1 MNEKATQERIAEAAL
16 SILEREGPN
25 AVSMRRV
32 AETAGITAMAIYHH
46 FQNKEAL
53 LDFVTDRE
61 FSKFLAYIEK
71 RPQRGAIGT
80 RMIGAM
86 QAYVEYAFDRPRI
99 FDYVFAEARPGAR
112 RYPEDFRARRSP
124 TLNPIADLVAKGMES
139 GSLKKDDVW
148 EVALELWA
156 HTHGYVALYRAGRFT
171 LKQDEFRS
179 LMQRSLKRLI
189 HGLKA

>member
-1 MNEKATQERIAEAAL
+1 MNEIATKERIASAAL
-16 SILEREGPN
+16 TILEKEGAN

-32 AETAGITAMAIYHH
+32 AEAAGITAMAIYHH
-46 FQNKEAL
+46 FENREVL
-53 LDFVTDRE
+53 LNFVTDRE
-61 FSKFLAYIEK
+61 FAKFLGYIEK
-71 RPQRGAIGT
+71 RAQRGAVGA
-80 RMIGAM
+80 RLMDAM
-86 QAYVEYAFDRPRI
+86 QSYVDYALDRPRI

-124 TLNPIADLVAKGMES
+124 TLNPIADLVARGMES
-139 GSLKKDDVW
+139 GTLKKDDVW

-171 LKQDEFRS
+171 LKEDEFRS
-179 LMQRSLKRLI
+179 LLQRSLKRLI